1 MALVEHKAASS
12 NVNKQNVHTSSDY
25 DLAVHLQAVPE
36 EELAFAVSREQTI
49 RCQSARVA
57 SIATYLETWT
67 H

>member
-1 MALVEHKAASS
+1 MHK
-12 NVNKQNVHTSSDY
+12 QRIHTSGDY
-25 DLAVHLQAVPE
+25 DLPVHLQAVPE